1 MLKKQTVWL
10 LTMLSLVVVL
20 SVYYVTTPDKM
31 NTASPATGEK
41 IGQEKQGTDK
51 AVTNEAPKE
60 TPKKENTSKET
71 TNKETDK
78 KENAKKETSKKE
90 TSKKEGN
97 VSVQSS
103 DENFT
108 ALRMQMEDQRS
119 EQKAKLQEVMSSTK
133 ASATEKNKAKENFDA
148 ITTMETKQ
156 ELLET
161 VIKSQGGYPDALVR
175 ADGTD
180 IRVTVKAAKHSQKEA
195 NKIIQLVRSEGGS
208 KDVGVKFDPPAK

>member
-1 MLKKQTVWL
+1 
-10 LTMLSLVVVL
+10 MLSLVVVL

-60 TPKKENTSKET
+60 TPKKKNTSKET

-78 KENAKKETSKKE
+78 KKMQKE

-119 EQKAKLQEVMSSTK
+119 EQKQNYKK
-133 ASATEKNKAKENFDA
+133 
-148 ITTMETKQ
+148 
-156 ELLET
+156 
-161 VIKSQGGYPDALVR
+161 
-175 ADGTD
+175 
-180 IRVTVKAAKHSQKEA
+180 
-195 NKIIQLVRSEGGS
+195 
-208 KDVGVKFDPPAK
+208 

>member
-20 SVYYVTTPDKM
+20 SVYYVTTPEKM
-31 NTASPATGEK
+31 NTASPTTGEK

-78 KENAKKETSKKE
+78 KENAKKE

>member
-78 KENAKKETSKKE
+78 KENAKKE

-195 NKIIQLVRSEGGS
+195 NRIIQLVRSEGGS

>member
-71 TNKETDK
+71 INKETDK
-78 KENAKKETSKKE
+78 KENVKKE

>member
-60 TPKKENTSKET
+60 TPKKENANKET
-71 TNKETDK
+71 SNKETNKETDK
-78 KENAKKETSKKE
+78 KESATKETSKKE
-90 TSKKEGN
+90 AN
-97 VSVQSS
+97 VTVQSS

-161 VIKSQGGYPDALVR
+161 VIKSQGGYKDALVR

-180 IRVTVKAAKHSQKEA
+180 IKVTVKAAKHSQKEA

-208 KDVGVKFDPPAK
+208 KDVGVKFDPLTK

>member
-71 TNKETDK
+71 INKETDK
-78 KENAKKETSKKE
+78 KENAKKE

-180 IRVTVKAAKHSQKEA
+180 IKVTVKAAKHSQKEA

>member
-60 TPKKENTSKET
+60 TPKKEKTSKET

-78 KENAKKETSKKE
+78 KENAKKE

>member
-1 MLKKQTVWL
+1 VLKKQTVWL

-71 TNKETDK
+71 INKETDK
-78 KENAKKETSKKE
+78 KENAKKE

>member
-90 TSKKEGN
+90 GN

-119 EQKAKLQEVMSSTK
+119 EEKAKLQEVMNSSK
-133 ASATEKNKAKENFDA
+133 SSATEKSKAKDNFDA

-208 KDVGVKFDPPAK
+208 KDVGVKFDPPTK

>member
-41 IGQEKQGTDK
+41 IGQEKQDTDK

-78 KENAKKETSKKE
+78 KENAKKE

-133 ASATEKNKAKENFDA
+133 ASATEKNKEKENFDD